1 MKPSFTNQEKWTRAV
16 IVANHIFVFR
26 LFSLSDT
33 VRIYTE
39 KEATAYIK
47 ITKFPDNLPEYLLSP
62 PTEEMLLKLEPL
74 TEGRKLIN
82 TDIF

>member
-1 MKPSFTNQEKWTRAV
+1 MEYVFVRHKLKITLTFLSFLKPSFTNQEKWTRAV

-47 ITKFPDNLPEYLLSP
+47 
-62 PTEEMLLKLEPL
+62 
-74 TEGRKLIN
+74 
-82 TDIF
+82 